1 VAAGIPV
8 LVATGRMFRSV
19 RRYLD
24 DVGLRA
30 GRLLPGAAVVDARSG
45 EFLLH
50 EPLDLGAARG
60 AIAELGSLGISP
72 NVYVDDQLYVAE
84 ENDYTR
90 RYSVFQRLPVV
101 EVGDLLAWLDQ
112 PPTKLVAV
120 AEPPVLAEIRPRL
133 AARLDGRAFLTTSLP
148 YMLEIGNP
156 RVTKGSGIA
165 FVARLLG
172 LDLDRMIAFGDGEN
186 DVELPGGGVPSRRRR
201 SPRAAAGDRRCDMPG
216 PADEG
221 CRVRDRGRSRLD
233 HVIDL
238 KAARANAE
246 PVRAALARGGGRAF
260 DGLLEADERW
270 RALVP
275 RVDELRARTKLKGKP
290 TPELLA
296 ELQAVKADLSRRRTS
311 SPPPRPSVT
320 RSRSGAEP
328 AARRRPR
335 RSDGRRRPR
344 ESGAWVSLPP

>member
-1 VAAGIPV
+1 VQAFACDLDGTLIASDGIVGDRTRAAIARSQGAGIPV

-24 DVGLRA
+24 DVGL
-30 GRLLPGAAVVDARSG
+30 PEPVVCYQGAAVVDPRSG

-50 EPLDLGAARG
+50 KPLDLGAARD

-101 EVGDLLAWLDQ
+101 EVGDLLAWLDR

-156 RVTKGSGIA
+156 GVTKGSGIA

-172 LDLDRMIAFGDGEN
+172 LELDRMIAFGDGEN
-186 DVELPGGGVPSRRRR
+186 DVELLEAVGFGVAVEGGHARLQ
-201 SPRAAAGDRRCDMPG
+201 AIADATCPG

-221 CRVRDRGRSRLD
+221 VASVIEAVLD
-233 HVIDL
+233 S
-238 KAARANAE
+238 
-246 PVRAALARGGGRAF
+246 
-260 DGLLEADERW
+260 
-270 RALVP
+270 
-275 RVDELRARTKLKGKP
+275 T
-290 TPELLA
+290 T
-296 ELQAVKADLSRRRTS
+296 
-311 SPPPRPSVT
+311 
-320 RSRSGAEP
+320 
-328 AARRRPR
+328 
-335 RSDGRRRPR
+335 
-344 ESGAWVSLPP
+344 